1 MSDFTQKLEF
11 LFWKTFMLVRVV
23 YIPEARLCYNQ
34 YAYEMI
40 SRYTYVVM

>member
-23 YIPEARLCYNQ
+23 YIPEARLCNNQ